1 MFFGTKTDAGT
12 AMLTQ
17 EASVNEV
24 AVYRG
29 PHYFSHTPMV
39 RVQVDLGRLEE
50 FPTNRIPGFTDALL
64 ALLPGV
70 GRHKCSLK
78 VRGGFEKR
86 LKEGTWLGHVAE
98 HVALELQT
106 LAGSRAVRGKTRSVK
121 GKPGVYNVMFAYNE
135 EQVGLAAGRAAF
147 ELVNSLLPADLQGI
161 RGLDKVYRFE
171 GGNEG
176 GFDLE
181 RRLDA
186 LRRLVRRNQL
196 GPTTRALV
204 TEAERRGIPV
214 MRLDNQSLIQL
225 GHGRFAKRIRASIT
239 GQTSFVATELASDKN
254 MTKTLLDES
263 GVPVPRGVVVRDAD
277 EAVRSAKRLGYPL
290 VVKPLDGNHGRGV
303 SIGITGEDQLRF
315 SFTEAQAQAK
325 GRRDVIVEQFF
336 PGNDH
341 RILVVNGKMV
351 AVAERIPAQVVGDG
365 VSTIRQLVAEVNKDP
380 RRGNGH
386 ENVMTR
392 IKIDALVEEYLSRS
406 GLTPDSIPSAEQVV
420 PLRATANLSTGGT
433 AVDRTNEIHP
443 DNADIARRAALVIG
457 LDVCGVDFVCPDI
470 SRSVRETGGGVI
482 EVNAAPGLRM
492 HIEPSE
498 GAPRDVAK
506 PIIEM
511 LFPRG
516 KKSRVPIL
524 AITGTNGKSTVG
536 RMIKHI
542 LRYTGCTVGLTS
554 TTGVYI
560 NDILTHD
567 GDATGPRS
575 ARMILRDPTVEVAVL
590 ETARGGLLREGLAYK
605 EADIAACLNVTPDH
619 LGLRGIQTVDD
630 LANVKQVVVEA
641 VRRDGYSILNA
652 DDPLCIRMARRAGG
666 QVVWFT
672 LCGGAEM
679 SPMVREHIENG
690 GMAIVREPGHEGG
703 TIVLY
708 EDNRREFIMK
718 AGDIPATLHGMAEFN
733 VANALAAAAMAIAHG
748 VPILTIRS
756 ALTQFSSTFEQNP
769 GRLNVHDAHG
779 FRVIVD
785 YAHNAA
791 GLEALGR
798 VVKGLSHRYKRT
810 IGTVSMAGDRRD
822 QDIIEL
828 GRIAAGIFD
837 ELIFREDPATRGRP
851 RGEVMGL
858 LKKGAK
864 EAGRT
869 DDHIHLIAGEPE
881 STAAALAMG
890 RPGDL
895 IVVTPTDV
903 RLAWSQVNDFKPMAA
918 RTGARGALVAAE

>member
-1 MFFGTKTDAGT
+1 
-12 AMLTQ
+12 
-17 EASVNEV
+17 
-24 AVYRG
+24 
-29 PHYFSHTPMV
+29 
-39 RVQVDLGRLEE
+39 
-50 FPTNRIPGFTDALL
+50 
-64 ALLPGV
+64 
-70 GRHKCSLK
+70 
-78 VRGGFEKR
+78 
-86 LKEGTWLGHVAE
+86 
-98 HVALELQT
+98 
-106 LAGSRAVRGKTRSVK
+106 
-121 GKPGVYNVMFAYNE
+121 
-135 EQVGLAAGRAAF
+135 
-147 ELVNSLLPADLQGI
+147 
-161 RGLDKVYRFE
+161 
-171 GGNEG
+171 
-176 GFDLE
+176 
-181 RRLDA
+181 
-186 LRRLVRRNQL
+186 
-196 GPTTRALV
+196 
-204 TEAERRGIPV
+204 
-214 MRLDNQSLIQL
+214 
-225 GHGRFAKRIRASIT
+225 
-239 GQTSFVATELASDKN
+239 
-254 MTKTLLDES
+254 
-263 GVPVPRGVVVRDAD
+263 
-277 EAVRSAKRLGYPL
+277 
-290 VVKPLDGNHGRGV
+290 
-303 SIGITGEDQLRF
+303 
-315 SFTEAQAQAK
+315 
-325 GRRDVIVEQFF
+325 
-336 PGNDH
+336 
-341 RILVVNGKMV
+341 
-351 AVAERIPAQVVGDG
+351 
-365 VSTIRQLVAEVNKDP
+365 
-380 RRGNGH
+380 
-386 ENVMTR
+386 MTR

-406 GLTPDSIPSAEQVV
+406 ALTPDSIPEAEQVV
-420 PLRATANLSTGGT
+420 QLRATANLSTGGT

-516 KKSRVPIL
+516 RTSRVPIL

-560 NDILTHD
+560 NDILTHE

-575 ARMILRDPTVEVAVL
+575 ARMVLRDPTVEVAVL

-605 EADIAACLNVTPDH
+605 EADIAACLNVTADH
-619 LGLRGIQTVDD
+619 LGLKGIETIDD

-641 VRRDGYSILNA
+641 VRRDGSSILNA

-666 QVVWFT
+666 QIVWFT
-672 LCGGAEM
+672 LQGGAEM
-679 SPMVREHIENG
+679 SPMVREHIDNG
-690 GMAIVREPGHEGG
+690 GMAVVREPGHEGG
-703 TIVLY
+703 IIALY
-708 EDNRREFIMK
+708 EDSRREFIMK

-733 VANALAAAAMAIAHG
+733 VANALAAAAMALVHG

-756 ALTQFSSTFEQNP
+756 ALTQFNSSFEQNP

-858 LKKGAK
+858 LKQGAL
-864 EAGRT
+864 EAGRS
-869 DDHIHLIAGEPE
+869 DDHIHLIPGEPA

-895 IVVTPTDV
+895 IVITPTDV
-903 RLAWSQVNDFKPMAA
+903 RGAWAQVNEFKPAA
-918 RTGARGALVAAE
+918 VRSGARGPLTAAE